1 VQQFRNAAVD
11 RLARA
16 SGLERTRVSEL
27 LQEAQPERG
36 EFALP
41 CFTLAKELK
50 EAPPAI
56 ASRIADALEP
66 GDGIAEAKAEGP
78 YVNVHVDRGLL
89 ARRTLLAASEAG
101 DNWGASDE
109 GRGRT
114 VVVDYSSPNVAKPL
128 AFHHLRSTMIGHSL
142 VQIYRAGAWETVGI
156 NHLGDWGTGFGKL
169 LLAWE
174 LYGRGQDL
182 DTMTAEALVD
192 LYVRIN
198 NDITEEKKAGGS
210 DLEERARD
218 WFRRL
223 EQGDPTARGLWQRFT
238 NISEKQFSAVYKL
251 LGVDFD
257 CMWGESRYEARMP
270 AVMQELTQKGLLEE
284 SEGAQVVHLDAE
296 GMPPCLICKA
306 DGATLY
312 ATRDIAAALE
322 RQEAF
327 GFERALY
334 VTDRGQALHF
344 KQFSRVLE
352 KAGHAWA
359 REIRHVP
366 FGVIRMGGKRARTR
380 EGGVV
385 LLVDVL
391 EAAISKVREL
401 IREKNPDL
409 IDADDVA
416 RDVGVGAVIFNDLK
430 NRRETDIDFDLDAIV
445 RFDGR
450 TGPYVMY
457 SHARACS
464 ILRKSGEVLRRADEV
479 DVTLLEDEAEHALVR
494 LIALFP
500 ARVDRARDR
509 DEPSEV
515 AKYLLDL
522 CEAFHH
528 YHTKGGRDMDLR
540 VLHEDADVRAARLR
554 LTDAVRQTMKN
565 ALALLGMQAPSAM

>member
-1 VQQFRNAAVD
+1 VQQFRPPAVE

-16 SGLERTRVSEL
+16 AGLDAARVDGL
-27 LQEAQPERG
+27 LQEAQADRG
-36 EFALP
+36 DFALP
-41 CFTLAKELK
+41 CFTLAKELRQ
-50 EAPPAI
+50 APPAI
-56 ASRIADALEP
+56 AARIAEAFEP
-66 GDGIAEAKAEGP
+66 GDGLAAQADGP
-78 YVNVHVDRGLL
+78 YVNVSVDLALL
-89 ARRTLLAASEAG
+89 ARTTLAAVAAG
-101 DNWGASDE
+101 GDAWGGSAE
-109 GRGRT
+109 GEGRT
-114 VVVDYSSPNVAKPL
+114 VVVDYSSPNIAKPL

-142 VQIYRAGAWETVGI
+142 VAIYRTGGWKTVGI
-156 NHLGDWGTGFGKL
+156 NHLGDWGTGFGRL

-174 LYGRGQDL
+174 LYGAGVDL
-182 DTMTAEALVD
+182 DALTPDELVD

-198 NDITEEKKAGGS
+198 GDIAEEKRAGGS
-210 DLEERARD
+210 DLDERGRD

-223 EQGDPTARGLWQRFT
+223 EQGDPTARALWTRFRQ
-238 NISEKQFSAVYKL
+238 ISEAEFEAVYGL
-251 LGVDFD
+251 LGVSFD
-257 CMWGESRYEARMP
+257 CMWGESRYETRMP
-270 AVMQELTQKGLLEE
+270 KVMEELREKGLLEE
-284 SEGAQVVHLDAE
+284 SEGAQVVHLEAE
-296 GMPPCLICKA
+296 GMPPCLICKG

-327 GFERALY
+327 GFDRALY

-344 KQFSRVLE
+344 KQFARVLE
-352 KAGHAWA
+352 KAGHEWA

-366 FGVIRMGGKRARTR
+366 FGVIRMGGKRAKTR

-391 EAAISKVREL
+391 QSAIDKVQAI

-409 IDADDVA
+409 VNADDVA

-430 NRRETDIDFDLDAIV
+430 NRRETDIDFDLDQIV
-445 RFDGR
+445 RFDGK

-464 ILRKSGEVLRRADEV
+464 ILGKAGEPLRRLDDV
-479 DVTLLEDEAEHALVR
+479 DPALLHDPAEHALLR
-494 LIALFP
+494 LVALFP
-500 ARVDRARDR
+500 SRVDKAREK
-509 DEPSEV
+509 DEPSEI

-528 YHTKGGRDMDLR
+528 YHTKGGRDVELR
-540 VLHEDADVRAARLR
+540 VLHEDAAVRAARLR

-565 ALALLGMQAPSAM
+565 ALQLLGMQAPTGM